1 MGSLFY
7 SSKHNKKIKINVNS
21 QIRDFLY
28 VEDLCRFIKLLILKK
43 KINIKGNIL
52 NLTAENWINL
62 NSIFSYFSKNIQNKL
77 KKLIINCNDKKHLDY
92 YSSGYLLNKN
102 FKEFKFT
109 SFRKALNLTF
119 DL

>member
-1 MGSLFY
+1 
-7 SSKHNKKIKINVNS
+7 
-21 QIRDFLY
+21 LY